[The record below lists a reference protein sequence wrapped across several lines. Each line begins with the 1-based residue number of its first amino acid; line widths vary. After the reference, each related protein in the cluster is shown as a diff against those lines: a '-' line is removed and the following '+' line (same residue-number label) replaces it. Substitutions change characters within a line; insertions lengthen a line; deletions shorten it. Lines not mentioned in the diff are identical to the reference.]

1 MQPGSG
7 VEYMPNTSDPNYW
20 NNWYVQ
26 MDMACINLF
35 YVGLI
40 YTVMRITEGC
50 VGIMLSG
57 ITDRIGRRKSAQ
69 IFLLVNLLAQAV
81 IIFVPTYYG
90 KLLGYIIY
98 ACGNT
103 KNSIAFV
110 WMFELV
116 ETKYKS
122 ACCSAINVVDTLTMV
137 VVGFYIL
144 FVSRNWFPIEFAI
157 FVVSLINYACMCFL
171 MPESPKWLLITGR
184 VDKAITEFNYIA
196 KVNGSL

>member
-1 MQPGSG
+1 
-7 VEYMPNTSDPNYW
+7 
-20 NNWYVQ
+20 
-26 MDMACINLF
+26 
-35 YVGLI
+35 
-40 YTVMRITEGC
+40 MRITEGC